1 MRRIVVKLSG
11 RAIAGPDEYGFSA
24 GALDHLASEV
34 VSVRRLGL
42 QVAVVVGGGNVFRG
56 NRSESWGID
65 RVEADNIGMLGT
77 VINSLLL
84 RGRLTALGEHDVRV
98 MTAVPIDAVA
108 EPYIRLRAV
117 HHLEKG
123 SVVILAGGIGQPF
136 LTTDYPS
143 VQRAIEL
150 GADTL
155 LVAKH
160 GVDGVY
166 DSDPRK
172 HPEALRFAKL
182 TYAHVLEQELGVMDQ
197 SAFIL
202 ARDHK
207 LPMHVFDIERTGV
220 MAAIC
225 QGERL
230 GTYIGPDVERSVHAH
245 DRR

>member
-1 MRRIVVKLSG
+1 MKPRRIVIKLSG

-24 GALDHLASEV
+24 DALRHLATEV
-34 VSVRRLGL
+34 IAVRELGIE
-42 QVAVVVGGGNVFRG
+42 VALVVGGGNVFRG
-56 NRSESWGID
+56 NRSQSWGID
-65 RVEADNIGMLGT
+65 RVEADNIGMMGT

-84 RGRLTALGEHDVRV
+84 RGKFNALGQADVRV

-123 SVVILAGGIGQPF
+123 SLIILACGIGQPF

-143 VQRAIEL
+143 VQRAVEI
-150 GADTL
+150 GADAL

-166 DSDPRK
+166 DSDPATNAAAR
-172 HPEALRFAKL
+172 RYDRL
-182 TYAHVLEQELGVMDQ
+182 TYQDVLENDLRVMDQ

-202 ARDHK
+202 ARDHGMP
-207 LPMHVFDIERTGV
+207 LHVFDIEQAGI

-225 QGERL
+225 QGEHH
-230 GTYIGPDVERSVHAH
+230 GTVINKEVERSAYAES
-245 DRR
+245 

>member
-24 GALDHLASEV
+24 AALDHLASEV
-34 VSVRRLGL
+34 VSVRRLGV

-56 NRSESWGID
+56 NRSDAWGID

-84 RGRLTALGEHDVRV
+84 RGRLTALGEPDVRV

-108 EPYIRLRAV
+108 EPYIRLRAM

-123 SVVILAGGIGQPF
+123 AVVVLAAGIGQPF
-136 LTTDYPS
+136 VTTDYPS
-143 VQRAIEL
+143 VQRAIEVD
-150 GADTL
+150 ADAL

-166 DSDPRK
+166 DSDPHK
-172 HPEALRFAKL
+172 HPEALRFRKL
-182 TYAHVLEQELGVMDQ
+182 TYAHVLEQGLAVMDQ

-207 LPMHVFDIERTGV
+207 LPMHVFDIEQSGV

-225 QGERL
+225 RGERR
-230 GTYIGPDVERSVHAH
+230 GTYIGPDVERSAHAF